1 MQARAAATVDTLFEA
16 AARILES
23 GDAARLTTNRI
34 AERAGFSIGTLYG
47 YFPNKR
53 GLLRAMALREAR
65 RQQVHVLAALD
76 EAGPDACAEDMV
88 RIVVRAALRPFG
100 RRHRLRT
107 AMMKLM
113 MDDHEVVAA
122 ADTAQEQVVEDLLRA
137 IMTRSNGVMAE
148 IGADT
153 FFTLRAAVTGAI
165 SAAASQR
172 PELIETQSFEDDIV
186 RLVMAFALRR

>member
-23 GDAARLTTNRI
+23 GDAARLTNNRI

-76 EAGPDACAEDMV
+76 EAGRMPAPRIWCASWCGP
-88 RIVVRAALRPFG
+88 RFG
-100 RRHRLRT
+100 PS
-107 AMMKLM
+107 
-113 MDDHEVVAA
+113 V
-122 ADTAQEQVVEDLLRA
+122 
-137 IMTRSNGVMAE
+137 
-148 IGADT
+148 GA
-153 FFTLRAAVTGAI
+153 TGCG
-165 SAAASQR
+165 Q
-172 PELIETQSFEDDIV
+172 P
-186 RLVMAFALRR
+186 